1 MSIESIKPGV
11 LPINKTTY
19 NKNSK
24 ILLNNLFVFIF
35 IEITP
40 FRQCGPKKT
49 WPNPDVQNGCS
60 SNALGSTRTC
70 YCDKDLCNFAEKFVP
85 NWFLMGFGLIIE
97 LYYLLI

>member
-1 MSIESIKPGV
+1 MNRSNQV
-11 LPINKTTY
+11 LYQQI
-19 NKNSK
+19 
-24 ILLNNLFVFIF
+24 ILLTIRIVKSINISFCFSIF

-49 WPNPDVQNGCS
+49 WPNGDVQNGCS

-70 YCDKDLCNFAEKFVP
+70 YCDTDLCNFAKNFVP
-85 NWFLMGFGLIIE
+85 NWFLIGFGLIIE